1 MKTLLA
7 LGAGRLNLPAA
18 RAMSSVARVIAVDR
32 QPFENIDEPGF
43 KTVALDYSDQEALLR
58 FARQESADGV
68 YPFSDHAIRPAA
80 MLTATLGLVGLQGEV
95 AENFLDK
102 SRMRELWSKSGLSQP
117 QFVVVQNLQ
126 GALRAA
132 KEIGYP
138 VIVKPASSG
147 GGGRGVFRVD
157 SEQDLAEYYPQAVEQ
172 NRYSD
177 RILVEE
183 FIVGIESSLELIVVD
198 GRATLLAISTKAK
211 AESKSQVATEIVYP
225 GELSDVVIGR
235 IRWLCTDAAQAL
247 GLVSG
252 VAHFEVITTPDGIPY
267 LVEVGG
273 RAGGGHTFHPIVS
286 HVSGINYPELLARLY
301 LRRDDEVRTT
311 LSRGVGSQGAVY
323 SFPVTNLSGTIKSI
337 GFTETGVGTMVE
349 LWKKPGDMIAGMN
362 SSMDRLGCVVSL
374 AESCEMA
381 KRQSRKTM
389 ASFFL
394 KVAESPV

>member
-1 MKTLLA
+1 MKTLLV

-32 QPFENIDEPGF
+32 QPFEIIDEPRF
-43 KTVALDYSDQEALLR
+43 KTVALDFSDQEALLR
-58 FARQESADGV
+58 FAEQESVVGV

-80 MLTATLGLVGLQGEV
+80 LLTATLGLVGLQGDV

-102 SRMRELWSKSGLSQP
+102 SRMREIWNKSGLSQP
-117 QFVVVQNLQ
+117 EFAVVQNLQ
-126 GALRAA
+126 SALQAA

-157 SEQDLAEYYPQAVEQ
+157 SERDLSETYPRSVEQ

-177 RILVEE
+177 RILVEK
-183 FIVGIESSLELIVVD
+183 FIVGVESSLELIVVD
-198 GRATLLAISTKAK
+198 GQATLLAISTKEK

-225 GELSDVVIGR
+225 GELSDVNIDR
-235 IRWLCTDAAQAL
+235 IRELCFNASQVL

-286 HVSGINYPELLARLY
+286 HVSGINYPELIACLY
-301 LRRDDEVRTT
+301 LRRVDDVRKI
-311 LSRGVGSQGAVY
+311 LSHGIGTKGAVY

-337 GFTETGVGTMVE
+337 GILETGVGTMVE
-349 LWKKPGDMIAGMN
+349 LWKKPGDISSGMN

-374 AESCEMA
+374 AENREA
-381 KRQSRKTM
+381 AITESRRTM
-389 ASFFL
+389 TSFF
-394 KVAESPV
+394 VQVES

>member
-1 MKTLLA
+1 MKTLLV

-32 QPFENIDEPGF
+32 QPFEIIDEPRF
-43 KTVALDYSDQEALLR
+43 KTVALDFSDQEALLR
-58 FARQESADGV
+58 FAEQESVVGV

-80 MLTATLGLVGLQGEV
+80 LLTATLGLVGLQGDV

-102 SRMRELWSKSGLSQP
+102 SRMREIWNKSGLSQP
-117 QFVVVQNLQ
+117 EFAVVQNLQ
-126 GALRAA
+126 SALQAA

-157 SEQDLAEYYPQAVEQ
+157 SERDLSETYPRSVEQ

-177 RILVEE
+177 RILVEK
-183 FIVGIESSLELIVVD
+183 FIVGVESSLELILVD
-198 GRATLLAISTKAK
+198 GQATLLAISTKGK

-225 GELSDVVIGR
+225 GELSDVNIDR
-235 IRWLCTDAAQAL
+235 IRELCINASQVL

-286 HVSGINYPELLARLY
+286 HVSGINYPELIACLY
-301 LRRDDEVRTT
+301 LRRVDDVRKI
-311 LSRGVGSQGAVY
+311 LSHGIGTKGAVY

-337 GFTETGVGTMVE
+337 GILETGVGTMVE
-349 LWKKPGDMIAGMN
+349 LWKKPGDISSGMN

-374 AESCEMA
+374 AENREA
-381 KRQSRKTM
+381 AITESRRIMT
-389 ASFFL
+389 SFF
-394 KVAESPV
+394 VQVES